1 MDGSG
6 LKEIRE
12 TVYGENAVVHM
23 MSGKA
28 VQRAFRGHLLVDQC
42 LTRQIVAKIVEG
54 DPGFQDQVD
63 ELDRLY
69 MLMETGEC
77 ALESLLES
85 DCVRTI
91 HNTLALKKDDLAR
104 TSKTSKLW
112 VNYQHMLGI
121 ARALVAADRMGSWEM
136 HLGAISACM
145 PIFAA
150 ASHPNYLKSAR
161 LYLQNMHALKDDNP
175 EVHQKFQSGFHV
187 IRRSSQ
193 YWAGL
198 GSDLVIEQ
206 TLMRSLKS
214 QGGLTRGSGMS
225 EHQRTVWAMS
235 STASSAYNLAMQE
248 LTTRSYTTAEQ
259 HKELSASRVSRDE
272 TDLGKVAEKLASF
285 TPFSADELLRNII
298 TGINANEDVNVQDL
312 FEIGKDVV
320 QKMDGQSVFSYSHKR
335 SLKVKTLASSKN
347 VKVSE
352 DRSIDPALLFQRFL
366 VVSQTGDL
374 RLDDVMSY
382 ELCLYPMSLFEGKD
396 ILRQADK
403 PQLAEAIRNY
413 VKTKSDNGVMQTVP
427 VTEHYVLDGGSL
439 LHRLKWTE
447 GSTYSS
453 IADHYASFTVEHYGR
468 VIVVFDGYEDGP
480 SIKDCTH
487 QRRSQKLKANKV
499 NITEVTQ
506 FVGKKENFLSNGAN
520 KQALIQLIM
529 EGMRQNGCDVIQA
542 EGDADVEIAKAAI
555 NMSAFRPTTRI
566 GEDTDLLVLLLYHA
580 EVSKCIELYFRSDK
594 AKSHVYNIKVLKQ
607 VLGEAVCNDLLF
619 LHAFTGCDSVSRV
632 FGIGKKVGFQ
642 RIIKKEKAMK
652 DCSKAFS
659 TPKQSQDVVETN
671 GCKAMVALFNADQKD
686 SLASIRY
693 NMLCK
698 KAARA
703 KMFVT
708 PERLPPTASACKFHS
723 LRTYYQV
730 MEWMGCSD
738 EMEPCEWGWK
748 VEVDKLVPVMTE
760 KSPAPDALI
769 KMIHCNCS
777 EGCNTLR
784 CTCRKH
790 GLQCT
795 SACGH
800 CQDGKCDNMT
810 NDPVVDDDDDD
821 DDDA

>member
-1 MDGSG
+1 M
-6 LKEIRE
+6 
-12 TVYGENAVVHM
+12 
-23 MSGKA
+23 
-28 VQRAFRGHLLVDQC
+28 QRAFRAHLLVEQC
-42 LTRQIVAKIVEG
+42 LTRQIVAKIVE
-54 DPGFQDQVD
+54 DEPGFQDQVA
-63 ELDRLY
+63 ELERLY
-69 MLMETGEC
+69 ILMEAGEC
-77 ALESLLES
+77 DLMSLLES
-85 DCVRTI
+85 DCIDRI
-91 HNTLALKKDDLAR
+91 HNTLTLKRDEQAR

-136 HLGAISACM
+136 HLSAVSACL

-150 ASHPNYLKSAR
+150 AGHPNYLKSAH
-161 LYLQNMHALKDDNP
+161 LYLQKMYALKDDNS

-235 STASSAYNLAMQE
+235 STVSSIYNLAMQD
-248 LTTRSYTTAEQ
+248 LTARSYTTSEQ
-259 HKELSASRVSRDE
+259 HKELSASRVRRDE
-272 TDLGKVAEKLASF
+272 TDVSKVAEKLDSF
-285 TPFSADELLRNII
+285 TPFSVDESLRNII

-312 FEIGKDVV
+312 FEIGKNIV
-320 QKMDGQSVFSYSHKR
+320 QKMDGQPVFSYSHKR
-335 SLKVKTLASSKN
+335 SLKAKTLASSKN
-347 VKVSE
+347 VKVSA

-382 ELCLYPMSLFEGKD
+382 ELCLYPMSLFEGKG

-403 PQLAEAIRNY
+403 PQLAEALRNH
-413 VKTKSDNGVMQTVP
+413 VKTKSDSAVTQTVP
-427 VTEHYVLDGGSL
+427 VTEHILLDGGSL
-439 LHRLKWTE
+439 LHRLKWKE
-447 GSTYSS
+447 GSTCSA
-453 IADHYASFTVEHYGR
+453 IADDYASFTVEHYGR
-468 VIVVFDGYEDGP
+468 ATVVFDGYDIGP

-487 QRRSQKLKANKV
+487 QRRSRKLNANKV
-499 NITEVTQ
+499 NITEVTK
-506 FVGKKENFLSNGAN
+506 FAGKKEDFLSNGEN

-529 EGMRQNGCDVIQA
+529 DRMQQEGCDVIQA
-542 EGDADVEIAKAAI
+542 EGDADVDIAKAAI
-555 NMSAFRPTTRI
+555 NMSALRPTTLI
-566 GEDTDLLVLLLYHA
+566 GEDTDLLVLLLFHA
-580 EVSKCIELYFRSDK
+580 DVSKCTALYFLSDK
-594 AKSHVYNIKVLKQ
+594 VKSYVYNIKVLKQ

-632 FGIGKKVGFQ
+632 FGIGKKFGFQ
-642 RIIKKEKAMK
+642 RIIKREKTMK
-652 DCSKAFS
+652 DCSEAFS
-659 TPKQSQDVVETN
+659 LPNQSQDVVESN
-671 GCKAMVALFNADQKD
+671 GCKAMIALFNADQKD

-698 KAARA
+698 KVARA

-730 MEWMGCSD
+730 MEWMGCCE
-738 EMEPCEWGWK
+738 EMTPSEWGWK
-748 VEVDKLVPVMTE
+748 VEGDKLVPVMTD
-760 KSPAPDALI
+760 KSPAPEALI
-769 KMIHCNCS
+769 QMIHCNCL
-777 EGCNTLR
+777 EGCITLR
-784 CTCRKH
+784 CMCRKH
-790 GLQCT
+790 GLECT

-800 CQDGKCDNMT
+800 CQDGNCDNMK
-810 NDPVVDDDDDD
+810 NDPVIEDDEDDEDD
-821 DDDA
+821 V